1 MVIFD
6 FWKKVFIRQVEV
18 RFIFIKNQM
27 LKTLTLN
34 GWWQKLAI
42 DRLWVD
48 KQKMANYITAEDT
61 ANKVSNSYGQLSSG
75 ICIATDPNNSD
86 KVYIAE
92 RANAEPEDCVCLGV
106 WWELRRP
113 LTDVKALNELRI
125 MWQSWDKVYVQAL

>member
-1 MVIFD
+1 
-6 FWKKVFIRQVEV
+6 
-18 RFIFIKNQM
+18 M

-106 WWELRRP
+106 GWELRRP